1 MSDYEVWTYKVE
13 IYNQLDGIFWEF
25 EYDYDLGEGGS
36 EENTPE
42 DLVDEVRQGIE
53 DYLNI
58 NVEYM
63 RSSHE

>member
-13 IYNQLDGIFWEF
+13 IYNQLDGSFWEF

-36 EENTPE
+36 EEITPE
-42 DLVDEVRQGIE
+42 DLVDEVRQEIE

-58 NVEYM
+58 TIDYS
-63 RSSHE
+63 RSSHD